1 MKKEIKKTNTHNK
14 KSDTKVSGKIPA
26 YPVNP
31 ASEDIYRKSVEEQ
44 DVDPEDITKT
54 KRPDET
60 EKTVNAD
67 PDDFDAGI
75 PTKEPVRKKRVGKRN
90 EKDFEDD
97 VSGDDLDVPGSELDE
112 RENTN
117 GNEDEENDY
126 YSLGGDDHNDLDE
139 DRGE

>member
-1 MKKEIKKTNTHNK
+1 MKKEIKKTKPVNK
-14 KSDTKVSGKIPA
+14 KDGGKLPP

-31 ASEDIYRKSVEEQ
+31 ASEDIYRKSIEDQ

-54 KRPDET
+54 KSRNET
-60 EKTVNAD
+60 EKIVNEDA
-67 PDDFDAGI
+67 DDFGADA
-75 PTKEPVRKKRVGKRN
+75 PAKEPLRKKRVGKRN

-97 VSGDDLDVPGSELDE
+97 VSGGDLDVPGSELDD
-112 RENTN
+112 RRGMN

-126 YSLGGDDHNDLDE
+126 YSLGGDDHHDLDE